1 MSTTSEKNDIS
12 SYQEEIRF
20 VKDQQWKPV
29 YYPLLLFSAIIIIFS
44 KKIIDIAN
52 PYYSQ
57 LKFLAIALIILV
69 GIVSIIWQWLHFKAL
84 QDYRKTPLIGRKTSK
99 TVVSV
104 MITITFNVIT
114 LFGTAFVFLYL
125 LT

>member
-1 MSTTSEKNDIS
+1 
-12 SYQEEIRF
+12 
-20 VKDQQWKPV
+20 
-29 YYPLLLFSAIIIIFS
+29 LLLFSAIIIIFS

-57 LKFLAIALIILV
+57 LKTVAIALIILV

-84 QDYRKTPLIGRKTSK
+84 QDYRQNPLIGRKTSK
-99 TVVSV
+99 TMVSV
-104 MITITFNVIT
+104 MITITFNLII